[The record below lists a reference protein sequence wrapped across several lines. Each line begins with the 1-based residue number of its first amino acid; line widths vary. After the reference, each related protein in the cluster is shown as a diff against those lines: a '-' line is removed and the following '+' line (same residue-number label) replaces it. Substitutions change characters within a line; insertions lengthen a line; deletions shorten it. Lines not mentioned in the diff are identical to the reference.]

1 MNELLSALAWQGLW
15 LACGLS
21 LLPWLR
27 TIVGQDRLACGIA
40 LSAGP
45 AVGVL
50 PTWWL
55 GVLVGNPHTRQ
66 TVIVALFL
74 VASLN
79 WLPSLWRTPPFALD
93 ALARC
98 YGTLAALHSSLFAG
112 YSLFRSFRPEI
123 RYTEKPMELAFLTAS
138 VVSDRLPPPDPWFA
152 GYTINYYVYGYI
164 QMASLAKVLGL
175 RPEVAFNL
183 ALGSLFA
190 SALVAAFVLASS
202 VVRAVGRDSRLSAA
216 VGASAMLFLVG
227 AGNWETAWRILR
239 DPTGTLAASW
249 WSGPGWGA
257 SRVIVDAGFP
267 WGGEPRPT
275 INEFSAFSFILADLH
290 PHLLAL
296 PLLLAYLSAVL
307 AIAVCDRGW
316 RGFVL
321 SGLLLG
327 CLWITNTWSLPLAVL
342 VAGLV
347 IVATRRESAARLI
360 GKSLLALA
368 LASIVAL
375 PFQRTYVASYGL
387 DEAMLPAQLAEVP
400 IVSWLIRTVGIVVWE
415 RSSLGELLRAYGT
428 LVVPALA
435 VLWLGVQRLPVERR
449 PRSGVVLAFAG
460 FLVVLALASRTPAM
474 FLFGLLIGGA
484 ITLLVSETTS
494 ASLRA
499 LVAVLLAAWLALL
512 GVEFVYLRDV
522 FGDRM
527 NTVFKVSFDA
537 WAYQAVALPPLLAL
551 SCKRD
556 TLSRVVIG
564 VVFGALLLGMLY
576 VPLSAWKWTDGFAEA
591 RGLDGLAYLRESVP
605 DEYAALLWLR
615 SHTRSEAV
623 ILEAPGCSYRSVG
636 DLPHNRVSMA
646 TGRPTILG
654 WDGHE
659 YQWRRGSAQQL
670 AELEERKRLV
680 TAVFETPTV
689 PLLTEVLDRYGVDY
703 AYLGRLERHG
713 LGPACQR
720 LQAPAAQE
728 LEALLEELG
737 WSRLFQSGD
746 VAIYGRPGSS
756 PSR

>member
-15 LACGLS
+15 LAGGFAV
-21 LLPWLR
+21 LPWLR
-27 TIVGQDRLACGIA
+27 TVVGQDGLASGIA

-45 AVGVL
+45 ALVVL

-55 GVLVGNPHTRQ
+55 AVLIGIPHTRH

-74 VASLN
+74 IGSLT
-79 WLPSLWRTPPFALD
+79 WLPLLWRTRSFALD

-98 YGTLAALHSSLFAG
+98 YGMLAALHSSLFAG
-112 YSLFRSFRPEI
+112 YALFRSFRPEI

-138 VVSDRLPPPDPWFA
+138 VVSDRLPPPDPWLA

-183 ALGSLFA
+183 ALASLFA
-190 SALVAAFVLASS
+190 SALVAACVLASS
-202 VVRAVGRDSRLSAA
+202 MVRSACGDKRLSAA
-216 VGASAMLFLVG
+216 VGALAMLFLVG

-239 DPTGTLAASW
+239 DPAGVFAASW

-275 INEFSAFSFILADLH
+275 INEFPAFSFILADLH

-307 AIAVCDRGW
+307 AIAVYDRGW

-342 VAGLV
+342 VAALAV
-347 IVATRRESAARLI
+347 VATRRESAGRLI
-360 GKSLLALA
+360 GKSLLALV
-368 LASIVAL
+368 LASLVAL

-387 DEAMLPAQLAEVP
+387 EEAMLPAWLAEVP
-400 IVSWLIRTVGIVVWE
+400 LVSWLVRTVGIVVWE

-428 LVVPALA
+428 LVVPGLA
-435 VLWLGVQRLPVERR
+435 VLWLGVQRIPVERR

-460 FLVVLALASRTPAM
+460 FLVVLAVASRTPGM

-484 ITLLVSETTS
+484 ITLLVTGGTS
-494 ASLRA
+494 TPLRA
-499 LVAVLLAAWLALL
+499 LAAVLLAAWLALL
-512 GVEFVYLRDV
+512 GIEFVYLRDV

-537 WAYQAVALPPLLAL
+537 WAYHAVALPPLLAL
-551 SCKRD
+551 SSRRD
-556 TLSRVVIG
+556 TLSRIVVG
-564 VVFGALLLGMLY
+564 VVVGSVLLGMLY
-576 VPLSAWKWTDGFAEA
+576 VPLSARKWTDGFAQA
-591 RGLDGLAYLRESVP
+591 RGLDGLAYLRGSDP

-615 SHTRSEAV
+615 SHARSEAV
-623 ILEAPGCSYRSVG
+623 VLEAPGCSYRSVG

-670 AELEERKRLV
+670 AELDERRRLV
-680 TAVFETPTV
+680 TAVFETPTAS
-689 PLLTEVLDRYGVDY
+689 LLAEVLDRYGVDY

-713 LGPACQR
+713 LGPACPR
-720 LQAPAAQE
+720 LQAPAAQD
-728 LEALLEELG
+728 LEALLEALG